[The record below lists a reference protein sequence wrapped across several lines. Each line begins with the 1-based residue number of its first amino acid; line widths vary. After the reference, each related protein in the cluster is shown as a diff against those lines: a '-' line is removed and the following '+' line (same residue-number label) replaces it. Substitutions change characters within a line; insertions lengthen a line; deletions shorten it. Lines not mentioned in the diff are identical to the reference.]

1 MLICSGFVRYDMDG
15 HVLADSRTFPA
26 RPAAGQAIW
35 SGLIGPHHVKNVGSE
50 VLHILAVEI
59 GE

>member
-1 MLICSGFVRYDMDG
+1 MDG